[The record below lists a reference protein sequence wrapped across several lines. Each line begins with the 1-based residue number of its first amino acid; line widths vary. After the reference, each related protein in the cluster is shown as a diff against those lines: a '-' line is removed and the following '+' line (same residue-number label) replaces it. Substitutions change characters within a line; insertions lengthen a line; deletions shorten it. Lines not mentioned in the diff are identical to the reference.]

1 MKRLPDWRARLD
13 KMFDEI
19 RRTPFDWATG
29 HDCALALA
37 SGAIRALTGV
47 DVAAPYRGKYSNEI
61 GAIKLLK
68 QHGFDN
74 LEALAAS
81 LLPEIPVSRAHL
93 GDIVTYLDETV
104 PSSDP
109 LAYTFGVVNGERA
122 FVLRPEGIGT
132 MDLLKASR
140 AFRVG

>member
-13 KMFDEI
+13 AMFDDI

-37 SGAIRALTGV
+37 ARAIFATTGV
-47 DVAAPYRGKYSNEI
+47 DVAEPYRGRYASAE
-61 GAIKLLK
+61 GALLVLRK
-68 QHGFDN
+68 AGFEN

-93 GDIVTYLDETV
+93 GDIVTYAID
-104 PSSDP
+104 D
-109 LAYTFGVVNGERA
+109 AFGCTFGVVNGERA

-132 MDLLKASR
+132 MDLLKARR